1 MKPEIFSGS
10 SIVERQIRSKDF
22 AYLLPYFYNHPFGLR
37 CELGIGDTNEEYM
50 TNAIDRALAIYR
62 ILFPDG
68 ADAIVFNHWMYDY
81 CDCADAEEDCFG
93 EEDDLLGVIENRIE
107 SEMKKLRFL
116 SECQMKYRH
125 FTVRNVKTYDEPG
138 DEGYDLNRRNRV
150 ICYSDGKGFDYLTL
164 LKQEIEGEGHEVSF
178 VSFANECILSVYDD
192 RGCDVV
198 FMTREKMREF
208 YHQLQPYFLEY
219 DVQEMEKRY
228 NG

>member
-1 MKPEIFSGS
+1 
-10 SIVERQIRSKDF
+10 
-22 AYLLPYFYNHPFGLR
+22 
-37 CELGIGDTNEEYM
+37 M

-62 ILFPDG
+62 TLFPDG
-68 ADAIVFNHWMYDY
+68 ADAIIFNHWMCDY
-81 CDCADAEEDCFG
+81 CDCSDAEEDCFG

-138 DEGYDLNRRNRV
+138 DEAYELNHRNRV
-150 ICYSDGKGFDYLTL
+150 VCYSDGKGFDYLTL
-164 LKQEIEGEGHEVSF
+164 LKQEIEEEGHEVSF
-178 VSFANECILSVYDD
+178 VSFANECIFSVYDD

-228 NG
+228 YG